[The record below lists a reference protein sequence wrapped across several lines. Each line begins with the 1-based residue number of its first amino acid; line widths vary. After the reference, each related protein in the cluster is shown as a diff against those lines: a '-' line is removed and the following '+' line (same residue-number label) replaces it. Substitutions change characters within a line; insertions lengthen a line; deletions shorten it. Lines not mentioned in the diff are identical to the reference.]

1 MPLVRCAYDACGN
14 LFQLG
19 SRPRRFCCEACRRAY
34 QNEMRREA
42 RAEERAAREAGRPM
56 LDPWERNDLED
67 AETLWANALI
77 DAIPP
82 GAEQLRPRP
91 PLDGEAV
98 A

>member
-1 MPLVRCAYDACGN
+1 MPLVPCAYDACGKM
-14 LFQLG
+14 FRLG

-34 QNEMRREA
+34 QNELRREQ

-56 LDPWERNDLED
+56 TDPWEKNDLED

-77 DAIPP
+77 DALPI
-82 GAEQLRPRP
+82 GAVPALRPE
-91 PLDGEAV
+91 GKGHAV